1 MASRGYPQQSLSR
14 KKAEQALSA
23 LLYGCT
29 DERLRGFTAQG
40 LAASYNVLL
49 PKAEQMLAEAKRRRG
64 V

>member
-1 MASRGYPQQSLSR
+1 MASRGYPQKSLSR

-40 LAASYNVLL
+40 LSQSYNVDVAS
-49 PKAEQMLAEAKRRRG
+49 AETMLTTARLRRR